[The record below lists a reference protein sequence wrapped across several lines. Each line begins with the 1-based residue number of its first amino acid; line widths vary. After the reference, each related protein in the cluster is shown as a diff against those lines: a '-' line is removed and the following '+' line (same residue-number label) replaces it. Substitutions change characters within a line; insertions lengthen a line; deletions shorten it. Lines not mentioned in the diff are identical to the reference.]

1 MIPPTLFR
9 GRNFVTRTDTDGLGS
24 ISSARGSR
32 VSVREKMVSGQGRF
46 GRGGGR
52 DAVDSATNRIAAD
65 ADSHPVLAD
74 DICCVRVRKFPYMLV
89 FVRESSDSL
98 LVLALAHAKRRPGYW
113 RRRR

>member
-1 MIPPTLFR
+1 MDSVRFHRLAAQEYR
-9 GRNFVTRTDTDGLGS
+9 
-24 ISSARGSR
+24 SARKWYR
-32 VSVREKMVSGQGRF
+32 ERDASVAGRF
-46 GRGGGR
+46 R

-65 ADSHPVLAD
+65 ADSHPVFVD
-74 DICCVRVRKFPYMLV
+74 DICWVRVRNFPYMLV

>member
-1 MIPPTLFR
+1 MDSVRFHRLAAQEYR
-9 GRNFVTRTDTDGLGS
+9 
-24 ISSARGSR
+24 SARKWYR
-32 VSVREKMVSGQGRF
+32 ERDASVAGRF
-46 GRGGGR
+46 R